1 MIDSLKF
8 IREVTPG
15 SIVELGVYGAIATKL
30 VSDLDSG
37 EITEKEANDFI
48 LGFQE
53 REKIDLVN
61 YM

>member
-8 IREVTPG
+8 IREVTSG
-15 SIVELGVYGAIATKL
+15 SIKELGVYGAIASKL
-30 VSDLDSG
+30 VNDLDSG
-37 EITEKEANDFI
+37 TITEKEANDFI